1 MFRVLERV
9 CLNRTP
15 FVAFTA
21 ACNTVILWGSMD
33 VMNQRI
39 PVCYFSGHSHW
50 ATIKHDKAKEDI
62 KRSSLYAKLSKSI
75 SAAVQA
81 GGNDPRE
88 EKSKCITSRK
98 QHQAEGRTD
107 GCTRCQHAEGQHRT
121 CSKWKESEQET
132 GKGYDV
138 GANQLQS
145 ATYEGF
151 GPGSCAIIVECL
163 TDNKKRTVS
172 EIRHLF
178 SKSMGNLGSAGCAS
192 RLFNYI
198 GTITVAVSTFHHAQF
213 PKDDKQEHI
222 FDLAIELG
230 ADDVVE
236 DEEANTVV
244 VECQPKQLHAINE
257 GFRKEHLE
265 GKMEFTYKPL
275 V

>member
-9 CLNRTP
+9 CLSRTP
-15 FVAFTA
+15 FATSVAARST
-21 ACNTVILWGSMD
+21 
-33 VMNQRI
+33 RI

-81 GGNDPRE
+81 GGNDPQTNIKLKAALTAARAASMPKDNIE
-88 EKSKCITSRK
+88 R
-98 QHQAEGRTD
+98 AMN
-107 GCTRCQHAEGQHRT
+107 
-121 CSKWKESEQET
+121 
-132 GKGYDV
+132 GKNLS
-138 GANQLQS
+138 ANQLQS

-198 GTITVAVSTFHHAQF
+198 GTITF

-257 GFRKEHLE
+257 GFRKDNLE

-275 V
+275 ETVEVSDPKKQENIMWLLQQLDDHPDVQKVYHNLA